1 MRLTI
6 IIVLA
11 MAGACSASLGIAGT
25 ATDSLTVSATV
36 SAACQISGIS
46 NITFGAYDPL
56 SLSPQDAAGSMV
68 LRCVKG
74 TSYKTFVAG
83 TRTML
88 GGGSALAFQ
97 LYSDSGRTSIF
108 ADNNTGNSVTAASSA
123 PVTQNIYGRILAQQ
137 DVPAASYSTVLIVT
151 VEY

>member
-1 MRLTI
+1 MRPTI

-11 MAGACSASLGIAGT
+11 MAGVCSAGLAFAGT

-74 TSYKTFVAG
+74 TSYKAFIAG
-83 TRTML
+83 IRIMT
-88 GGGSALAFQ
+88 GSGTSLAFQ
-97 LYSDSGRTSIF
+97 LYSDSGRTSVL
-108 ADNNTGNSVTAASSA
+108 ADNNGGNSVTAASSA
-123 PVTQNIYGRILAQQ
+123 QVTQNIYGRILAGQ
-137 DVPAASYSTVLIVT
+137 DVPAASYSTVLIAT